1 MFGAELEY
9 AAKDWLVLKEAEGK
23 RPDTIRAYGEHLHI
37 FLKWLAGRELTPF
50 AFVTFFRDY
59 RQDHAVKSCQT
70 IYTTMR
76 TFLKGIG
83 QLDLAG
89 QMKKPEGDVPPKKV
103 YTEGQLRAL
112 FLLLRAD
119 LSPTILRN
127 HAIVCLLR
135 YCGVRASEVCRL
147 RLDDLI
153 GHEDLVKIRGGKSR
167 YAKRDIPLISPTPQV
182 LAVYLT
188 RGRPK
193 LLRGYSDYLFL
204 TEDGTPLTRNTLRL
218 ALNRLGKKVG
228 FPISAHRFRHTWA
241 TAHVRVK
248 TNPKVIG
255 YMAGWLP
262 KSLYEMMEVYGHPDL
277 QDMRDA
283 QREAFGG

>member
-167 YAKRDIPLISPTPQV
+167 YAKARHSPH
-182 LAVYLT
+182 LADASSPCSLLDPRKAQAPARLQRLPFPDGRWNAADQKYPTLGLESIGEEGGVSYL
-188 RGRPK
+188 RPS
-193 LLRGYSDYLFL
+193 LPSYL
-204 TEDGTPLTRNTLRL
+204 G
-218 ALNRLGKKVG
+218 
-228 FPISAHRFRHTWA
+228 HRSCPR
-241 TAHVRVK
+241 
-248 TNPKVIG
+248 
-255 YMAGWLP
+255 
-262 KSLYEMMEVYGHPDL
+262 
-277 QDMRDA
+277 QD
-283 QREAFGG
+283 EP